1 MSRTWTA
8 LLVACA
14 ALMRATSSLAE
25 VSDQSFA
32 LRNHNPFLQIF
43 GLPPFQNAVL
53 VPEGEF
59 EYGISFD
66 LANHAESEDTP
77 DESVIID
84 GESYFVSLSLRYRAK
99 PWLEFGF
106 DLPFISHSGGSFD
119 QQIDSWHKIWGLTNS
134 ERKGVRDQ
142 IQFFYDGVDA
152 GSYNL
157 QSSASGIGD
166 MQLTA
171 AVPLSGGA
179 GTDRP
184 AITLRTSLKLPTGD
198 SEALLGSGAT
208 DLSVGLYVTD
218 NTFTRLNL
226 NLSGFVGVVLLGD
239 GDVLPEIQERAVMF
253 GGIATTWQATER
265 FGVTLQVNAQ
275 TPYFDSDVE
284 ELGGNSVQAAL
295 GGSYRFRDSRYSLSI
310 AVVEDLF
317 SNATTDVALQIAVRA
332 HGGQ

>member
-1 MSRTWTA
+1 MSRTWTVW
-8 LLVACA
+8 LVACIVLLRA
-14 ALMRATSSLAE
+14 AGSAAE

-32 LRNHNPFLQIF
+32 LRNHNPFLQIY

-53 VPEGEF
+53 APEGEF
-59 EYGISFD
+59 GYAVSFD
-66 LANHAESEDTP
+66 LANHAETEDTP
-77 DESVIID
+77 AESVIID
-84 GESYFVSLSLRYRAK
+84 GESQFLSLSMRYRAK
-99 PWLEFGF
+99 PWLEIGF
-106 DLPFISHSGGSFD
+106 DLPFISHSGGTFD
-119 QQIDSWHKIWGLTNS
+119 QEIDSWHNIWGLTNS
-134 ERKGVRDQ
+134 ERKGPRDQ
-142 IQFFYDGVDA
+142 IHFFYDGMDA
-152 GSYNL
+152 GSYDL

-171 AVPLSGGA
+171 AVPLSGGP
-179 GTDRP
+179 GTDKP

-198 SEALLGSGAT
+198 SKSLLGSGAT

-226 NLSGFVGVVLLGD
+226 SGFVGILLLGD
-239 GDVLPEIQERAVMF
+239 GDVLPEIQEQAVVF
-253 GGIATTWQATER
+253 GGIATTWQATQR

-295 GGSYRFRDSRYSLSI
+295 GGTYRFRDSKYSLSI

-317 SNATTDVALQIAVRA
+317 SNATTDVALQIAVSA